1 MTTKNGKRTASVE
14 LEIDPAKAK
23 AAKERRN
30 TYLNVVQ
37 IPALRFIGF
46 ALLGMLV
53 GLHNT
58 FIPGSPSW
66 KEAWNFV
73 YLAFSYALFAWV
85 LLYFFF
91 VKVKRVDLGV
101 LFLTLDIF
109 VWITAIY
116 YSGGDR
122 SLLFIL
128 LLVRVA
134 DQTNTAFRRV
144 FFFSHV
150 ALLGYLL
157 LLGYLFLVEGR
168 VLLWGQE
175 GFKILL
181 LYCVNFYVSLTARTA
196 EKIRNRTRASM
207 QLARD
212 LVAQLEKKTMD
223 LDRAKL
229 RAEDASRAK
238 SEFLA
243 NMSHELRTP
252 LNHILGFTELVLG
265 KNFGDL
271 NQTQEEYLNDV
282 LQSGRHLL
290 SLINDILDLS
300 KVEAGKLELYLSEF
314 NPAVLLEN
322 SLVMIKERALQRR
335 IRVVH
340 QWETLPEKIMAD
352 ERKLKQILYNL
363 LSNAVKFTPDG
374 GEMVI
379 KAGWLESEG
388 MEEAKEKGLELSG
401 GRYFEFSVRDDGIG
415 IRKENLEQI
424 FKPFEQVESSAS
436 RRYGGT
442 GLGLSLSRRLAEL
455 HGGAV
460 WAESQGEGTG
470 STFRVVIPA
479 HLPEM
484 TAGRG
489 A

>member
-1 MTTKNGKRTASVE
+1 MNAKKIKRTASVE
-14 LEIDPAKAK
+14 LDIDPIRAK
-23 AAKERRN
+23 AAKDRRN

-37 IPALRFIGF
+37 IPALRVIGF
-46 ALLGMLV
+46 VLLGMLV
-53 GLHNT
+53 GLHNR

-66 KEAWNFV
+66 KEAWSFF
-73 YLAFSYALFAWV
+73 YLAFSYALLTWV
-85 LLYFFF
+85 ILYFFF
-91 VKVKRVDLGV
+91 DKVKKVDLGV
-101 LFLTLDIF
+101 LFLTVDIF

-150 ALLGYLL
+150 ALLGYLVM
-157 LLGYLFLVEGR
+157 LGYLFLGEGK

-212 LVAQLEKKTMD
+212 LVAQLEKKTKD

-229 RAEDASRAK
+229 RAEDASRTK

-243 NMSHELRTP
+243 TMSHELRTP

-282 LQSGRHLL
+282 HQSGRHLL

-300 KVEAGKLELYLSEF
+300 KVEAGKLVLDLSEM
-314 NPAVLLEN
+314 NPGVLLEN
-322 SLVMIKERALQRR
+322 SLVMIREKALQRGIR
-335 IRVVH
+335 IV
-340 QWETLPEKIMAD
+340 QEWEGLPETILAD

-363 LSNAVKFTPDG
+363 LSNAVKFTLDR
-374 GEMVI
+374 GEVVV
-379 KAGWLESEG
+379 KAGWLEDEG
-388 MEEAKEKGLELSG
+388 LEAAKGKGLEFSG
-401 GRYFEFSVRDDGIG
+401 GRYVEFSVRDDGIG
-415 IRKENLEQI
+415 LRNENLEQI
-424 FKPFEQVESSAS
+424 FKPFEQVDSSTS

-442 GLGLSLSRRLAEL
+442 GLGLSLSRRLVEL

-470 STFRVVIPA
+470 TTFRVVIPA